1 MEQNAFY
8 QRGYFLG
15 GEDSDQTHTRYVCVY
30 SASSV
35 VPDPMDCSP
44 PGSPI
49 HEILQQEYWSGLPFP
64 PPKHSCPCRALK
76 GPFKLID
83 FTVAGGTR

>member
-15 GEDSDQTHTRYVCVY
+15 GEDSDQTHTSTHIHTHTHTQNARVY

-35 VPDPMDCSP
+35 VPDPVDCSP
-44 PGSPI
+44 LGSSVEWVAI
-49 HEILQQEYWSGLPFP
+49 SSFKTQLPM
-64 PPKHSCPCRALK
+64 
-76 GPFKLID
+76 
-83 FTVAGGTR
+83 